1 MKNLAKFS
9 DGISMKGTLTVITRD
24 AQTGKQLRRCEIR
37 NKITF
42 GAADTLVELWAQRTA
57 PIDQPPLQNRI
68 YSMRMGTA
76 DTVASRAH
84 TNLGA
89 CVIGV
94 ELTDVNKVTGIAGE
108 LQFIAILGAGDANGY
123 TLQEAGLFTQ
133 GDISPPNPIGT
144 SVIVDPV
151 AGVGTPRMISRQ
163 VHPAIPKSAA
173 ITIEYQWA
181 IAFTA

>member
-1 MKNLAKFS
+1 MKSLAKFS
-9 DGISMKGTLTVITRD
+9 DGIPMKGTLTVITRD
-24 AQTGKQLRRCEIR
+24 ALTGKQLRRCEIR

-42 GAADTLVELWAQRTA
+42 GAADTLVELWAQRTT
-57 PIDQPPLQNRI
+57 DQPPLQNRI

-84 TNLGA
+84 INLGNY
-89 CVIGV
+89 VIGV

-108 LQFIAILGAGDANGY
+108 LQFIAILGAADANGNV
-123 TLQEAGLFTQ
+123 LQEAGLFTQ
-133 GDISPPNPIGT
+133 GNISPPHPIGT
-144 SVIVDPV
+144 SATVDPV
-151 AGVGTPRMISRQ
+151 GIVGTPRMIARQ

-173 ITIEYQWA
+173 ITIESQWA